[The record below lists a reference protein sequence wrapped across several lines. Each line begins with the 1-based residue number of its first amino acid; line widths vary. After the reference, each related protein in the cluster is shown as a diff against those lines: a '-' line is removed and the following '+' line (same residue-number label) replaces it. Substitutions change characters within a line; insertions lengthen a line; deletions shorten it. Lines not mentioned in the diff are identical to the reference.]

1 MDFRTFWGGIMLQ
14 PLCGYLLDV
23 LELKVGLALLVIA
36 WSLIAMLHGA
46 AHSWRAL
53 AALRGLLGLTE
64 GSANPA
70 GLKASAE
77 WFPAKE
83 RAFAAAYT
91 TLERRWD
98 QCSRLRWWRG
108 PSSGTIGKQR
118 SLSQGHLVSFGSLYG

>member
-1 MDFRTFWGGIMLQ
+1 VDDRLDHGQFDFELSKSEHAVGRRANPFCKISTSRRDSIHGFPERSGRIMLQ

-23 LELKVGLALLVIA
+23 LELKSALRLLVIA

-70 GLKASAE
+70 G
-77 WFPAKE
+77 
-83 RAFAAAYT
+83 
-91 TLERRWD
+91 
-98 QCSRLRWWRG
+98 
-108 PSSGTIGKQR
+108 
-118 SLSQGHLVSFGSLYG
+118 